1 MLLEKTNLVKIDGLI
16 SEAGQILKENNIILK
31 TDSATRDYLKQVILD
46 LGYTTDPDFYDEFED
61 GGLLKIDVDKGT
73 INGWLH
79 IMGQSLLY
87 LLALQQENSKTFD
100 GTWKEET
107 GDKIGQAYEILL
119 DSVLFRDCEDAE
131 ASRLRFELV
140 NRGFFG

>member
-1 MLLEKTNLVKIDGLI
+1 MLLEKTNLVKIDKSI
-16 SEAGQILKENNIILK
+16 SEAGQILKEHNIILK

-61 GGLLKIDVDKGT
+61 GGLLKVDVDKET

-140 NRGFFG
+140 DRGFFG

>member
-16 SEAGQILKENNIILK
+16 SEAGQILKEHNIILK

-61 GGLLKIDVDKGT
+61 GGLLKIDVDKET

>member
-1 MLLEKTNLVKIDGLI
+1 MLLEKTNLVKIDKLI
-16 SEAGQILKENNIILK
+16 SEAGQILKEQNIILK

-61 GGLLKIDVDKGT
+61 GGLLKVDVDKET

-87 LLALQQENSKTFD
+87 LLAQQQENSKLFD
-100 GTWKEET
+100 GTGKEKT

>member
-1 MLLEKTNLVKIDGLI
+1 MLLEKTNLVNIDGLI
-16 SEAGQILKENNIILK
+16 SEAGQILKENKIIDK
-31 TDSATRDYLKQVILD
+31 NDHATYQYLKQVILD

-61 GGLLKIDVDKGT
+61 GGLLKIDVDKET

-79 IMGQSLLY
+79 IMGQCLLY
-87 LLALQQENSKTFD
+87 LLAQQEENSKLFD
-100 GTWKEET
+100 GTWKEKA
-107 GDKIGQAYEILL
+107 GDRIGQAYEILL

>member
-1 MLLEKTNLVKIDGLI
+1 MLLEKKNLVKIDELI
-16 SEAGQILKENNIILK
+16 SEAGQILKEHNIILK
-31 TDSATRDYLKQVILD
+31 TDSTTRDYLKQVILD

-61 GGLLKIDVDKGT
+61 GGLLKIDVDKET

-87 LLALQQENSKTFD
+87 LLALQEENSKLFD
-100 GTWKEET
+100 GTWKEKT

>member
-1 MLLEKTNLVKIDGLI
+1 MLLEKTNLVKIDKLI
-16 SEAGQILKENNIILK
+16 SEAGQILKEHNIILK
-31 TDSATRDYLKQVILD
+31 TDSTTRDYLKQVILD

-61 GGLLKIDVDKGT
+61 GGLLKVDVDKET

-87 LLALQQENSKTFD
+87 LLALQTENSKTFD
-100 GTWKEET
+100 GTWKEKA

-140 NRGFFG
+140 DRGFFG

>member
-1 MLLEKTNLVKIDGLI
+1 MLLEKKNLVKIDELI
-16 SEAGQILKENNIILK
+16 SEAGQILKEHNIILK

-61 GGLLKIDVDKGT
+61 GGLLKIDVDKET

-87 LLALQQENSKTFD
+87 LLALQEENSKLFD
-100 GTWKEET
+100 GTWKEKT

>member
-1 MLLEKTNLVKIDGLI
+1 MLLEKANLVKIDGLI

-61 GGLLKIDVDKGT
+61 GGLLKIDVDKET

>member
-1 MLLEKTNLVKIDGLI
+1 MLLEKKNLIKIDELI
-16 SEAGQILKENNIILK
+16 SEAGQILKEHNIILK

-61 GGLLKIDVDKGT
+61 GGLLKIDVDKET

-87 LLALQQENSKTFD
+87 LLALQEENSKLFD
-100 GTWKEET
+100 GTWKEKT

>member
-1 MLLEKTNLVKIDGLI
+1 MLLEKTNLVKIDKLI
-16 SEAGQILKENNIILK
+16 SEAGQILKEHNIILK

-61 GGLLKIDVDKGT
+61 GGLLKVDVDKET

-87 LLALQQENSKTFD
+87 LLALQQENSKLFD
-100 GTWKEET
+100 GTWKEKT

>member
-1 MLLEKTNLVKIDGLI
+1 MLLEKKNLIKIDELI
-16 SEAGQILKENNIILK
+16 SEAGQILKEHNIILK
-31 TDSATRDYLKQVILD
+31 TDSATRDYLKQVVLD

-61 GGLLKIDVDKGT
+61 GGLLKIDVDKET

-87 LLALQQENSKTFD
+87 LLALQEENSKLFD
-100 GTWKEET
+100 GTWKEKT

>member
-1 MLLEKTNLVKIDGLI
+1 MLLEKKNLVKIDELI
-16 SEAGQILKENNIILK
+16 SEAGQILKEHNIILK

-46 LGYTTDPDFYDEFED
+46 LGYTTDPGFYDEFED
-61 GGLLKIDVDKGT
+61 GGLLKIDVDKET

-87 LLALQQENSKTFD
+87 LLALQEENSKLFD
-100 GTWKEET
+100 GTWKEKT

>member
-1 MLLEKTNLVKIDGLI
+1 MLLEKTNLVKIDELI
-16 SEAGQILKENNIILK
+16 SEAGQILKEHNIILK

-61 GGLLKIDVDKGT
+61 GGLLKIDVDKET

-87 LLALQQENSKTFD
+87 LLALQEENSKLFD
-100 GTWKEET
+100 GTWKEKT

>member
-1 MLLEKTNLVKIDGLI
+1 MLLEKTNLVKIDKLI
-16 SEAGQILKENNIILK
+16 SEAGQILKEHNIILK
-31 TDSATRDYLKQVILD
+31 ADSATRDYLKQVILD

-61 GGLLKIDVDKGT
+61 GGLLKIDVDKET

-87 LLALQQENSKTFD
+87 LLALQQENSKLFD
-100 GTWKEET
+100 GTWKEKT

>member
-1 MLLEKTNLVKIDGLI
+1 MLLEKAKLGKIDGLI
-16 SEAGQILKENNIILK
+16 SEAGQILKDNKKIDAADHG
-31 TDSATRDYLKQVILD
+31 TYQYLKQIILD

-61 GGLLKIDVDKGT
+61 GGLLKVDVDKET

-87 LLALQQENSKTFD
+87 LLALQEENGKTFD

>member
-16 SEAGQILKENNIILK
+16 SEAGQILKEHNIILK

-61 GGLLKIDVDKGT
+61 GGLLKVDVDKET

-100 GTWKEET
+100 GTWKEKT

>member
-1 MLLEKTNLVKIDGLI
+1 MLLEKTNLVKIDKLI
-16 SEAGQILKENNIILK
+16 SEAGQILKEHNIILK

-61 GGLLKIDVDKGT
+61 GGLLKVDVDKET

-100 GTWKEET
+100 GTWKEKA

-140 NRGFFG
+140 DRGFFG